1 MKIYVFWKI
10 SVFKE
15 DILYV
20 LDVPFNYLES
30 RIDEENDMDAIVLNY
45 LNSLGYNLQIEEWGM
60 IDDLKRDILSFLD
73 NKKTLLDV
81 LDNFFDKRV
90 NSNVQLEIISTV
102 LDILE
107 KERKAF
113 IGYDGI
119 IYKTKSGIR
128 SDYVQTAEILKEKLC

>member
-1 MKIYVFWKI
+1 MKIHVLWKI

-15 DILYV
+15 DIPYI
-20 LDVPFNYLES
+20 LDIPFSYLENAV
-30 RIDEENDMDAIVLNY
+30 DEENDMDDIVLIY
-45 LNSLGYNLQIEEWGM
+45 LDKLGHNLQIESWGI

-90 NSNVQLEIISTV
+90 NSNVQLEIISNV